1 MKIIKMIL
9 ALLVATSV
17 FLAGCAEEPAQEE
30 MNIVETAVDAESF
43 ETLVLA
49 LQSTGLDE
57 TLSGEGPF
65 TVFAPTDEA
74 FEALPE
80 GTLEDLL
87 EDEEALTEVLTY
99 HVVAG
104 EYMSSDI
111 TDMTSA
117 ETVQGEEIAIEVSDG
132 SVMVNDAS
140 VIQADIETSNGV
152 IHVIDKV
159 ILPPSM
165 TEAEE
170 MNIVETAVDAGS
182 FETLVLALQST
193 GLDETLS
200 GEGPFTVFAPTDEAF
215 EALPEGTLEDLL
227 EDEEALTE
235 VLTYHVVAGEYMSSD
250 ITDMTSA
257 ETVQGEEIAI
267 EVSDGSVMVNDASV
281 IQADIETSNGV
292 IHVIDKVIMPP
303 SMKDSTQ
310 TTDMGMSGDY

>member
-1 MKIIKMIL
+1 MKIIKMML

-30 MNIVETAVDAESF
+30 MDIVETAVDAGSF

-49 LQSTGLDE
+49 LQSSGLDE

-87 EDEEALTEVLTY
+87 EDEEVLTY

-140 VIQADIETSNGV
+140 VIQADIETG
-152 IHVIDKV
+152 
-159 ILPPSM
+159 
-165 TEAEE
+165 
-170 MNIVETAVDAGS
+170 
-182 FETLVLALQST
+182 
-193 GLDETLS
+193 
-200 GEGPFTVFAPTDEAF
+200 
-215 EALPEGTLEDLL
+215 
-227 EDEEALTE
+227 
-235 VLTYHVVAGEYMSSD
+235 
-250 ITDMTSA
+250 
-257 ETVQGEEIAI
+257 
-267 EVSDGSVMVNDASV
+267 
-281 IQADIETSNGV
+281 NGV

>member
-132 SVMVNDAS
+132 SVMVNDA
-140 VIQADIETSNGV
+140 N
-152 IHVIDKV
+152 
-159 ILPPSM
+159 
-165 TEAEE
+165 
-170 MNIVETAVDAGS
+170 
-182 FETLVLALQST
+182 
-193 GLDETLS
+193 
-200 GEGPFTVFAPTDEAF
+200 
-215 EALPEGTLEDLL
+215 
-227 EDEEALTE
+227 
-235 VLTYHVVAGEYMSSD
+235 
-250 ITDMTSA
+250 
-257 ETVQGEEIAI
+257 
-267 EVSDGSVMVNDASV
+267 V